1 MEKKTLNKLLM
12 VVTLLLGIAGLALIL
27 ISIFVEEAPRSVLT
41 AGMIAVAVG
50 TIMNVRRNGKKEK

>member
-27 ISIFVEEAPRSVLT
+27 VSIFVEEAPRSVLT

-50 TIMNVRRNGKKEK
+50 TIMNVRRNGKKE

>member
-27 ISIFVEEAPRSVLT
+27 ISVFVEDAPRSVMT
-41 AGMIAVAVG
+41 AGMIAVALG
-50 TIMNVRRNGKKEK
+50 TILNVVVRGRRK